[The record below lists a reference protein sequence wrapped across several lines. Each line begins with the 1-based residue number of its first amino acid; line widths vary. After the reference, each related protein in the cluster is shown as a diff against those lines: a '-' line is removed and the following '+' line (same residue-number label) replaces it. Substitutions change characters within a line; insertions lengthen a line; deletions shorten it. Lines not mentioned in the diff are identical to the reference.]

1 MLFKI
6 KQRFLN
12 LKFQGKII
20 GISVIISLIPTL
32 LLGVFSYVRMRSLLT
47 EREETALHETLHQ
60 EALQLDYKLNAYLT
74 TMNFITWNENLRT
87 ALAKDYTA
95 NFEMYLA
102 YRDTIDPMFLTI
114 RSLNTDITAI
124 TVYTD
129 TQIYPHGNTLRPL
142 SEVQDAQWYQ
152 QALNSTAP
160 FFYISEDSSCLYVIC
175 RMYYSYVPNTH
186 IVCMTID
193 LPTAMSSVK
202 NLFQNN
208 FGFLLSGPSGS
219 MVYQYANLSPNAS
232 GVSPDAL
239 SGGSLPEYIYEC
251 ETLESS
257 GWTAYLYRPTR
268 SVLAAATNISYIV
281 CAMILLCIALI
292 VCISNLLSRI
302 IVTPLEQLSAN
313 MDQVER
319 GDYEISITSS
329 GTDEVGQLIK
339 SFQKMVYTLN
349 NLVNEVLRAEIR
361 QQKQEIEIL
370 QSQINPH
377 FLYNSLS
384 LINSKAILSGQKDI
398 SQMARLLSTFYRTML
413 NKGQQLTTVS
423 SELEN
428 TKSYVSIQQMMHS
441 QSFDAVYDIDESVL
455 DCPIPS
461 LLLQP
466 LAENAILHGLDHREL
481 PGRAILSISCFRQ
494 GQDIIF
500 KIMDNGCGMS
510 EEECRQILTKE
521 GKGYG
526 VKNVHQRARLYYGSS
541 YGLTYHSTK
550 GMGTYV
556 ILRICSQLPGEPAV
570 TISGLNTAKSPYGS
584 ATPPAPDTRDL

>member
-1 MLFKI
+1 M
-6 KQRFLN
+6 KQQFLN

-20 GISVIISLIPTL
+20 AISVIISLIPTI

-60 EALQLDYKLNAYLT
+60 EAIQLDYKLNSYLT
-74 TMNFITWNENLRT
+74 TMNFIVWNENLRT
-87 ALAKDYTA
+87 ALAQDYET

-124 TVYTD
+124 TVYAD
-129 TQIYPHGNTLRPL
+129 TNIYPHGNTLRPL
-142 SEVQDAQWYQ
+142 SEAQDALWYQ
-152 QALNSTAP
+152 QACSSTAP
-160 FFYISEDSSCLYVIC
+160 FFQISEDGKTLYVIC
-175 RMYYSYVPNTH
+175 RMYYRFVPDNH

-193 LPTAMSSVK
+193 LHTAMSSVK

-208 FGFLLSGPSGS
+208 FGFLLSDSFGET
-219 MVYQYANLSPNAS
+219 VYQYAALTDI
-232 GVSPDAL
+232 SPDAAISPAKL
-239 SGGSLPEYIYEC
+239 QSGSLPEYIFES
-251 ETLESS
+251 ETLKSS
-257 GWTAYLYRPTR
+257 GWTAFLYRPTR

-281 CAMILLCIALI
+281 CAMILICIALI
-292 VCISNLLSRI
+292 LCVSNLLSRI
-302 IVTPLEQLSAN
+302 IVTPLENLSSS
-313 MDQVER
+313 MERVEQ
-319 GDYEISITSS
+319 GDYEIAITSES
-329 GTDEVGQLIK
+329 TDEVGQLIT
-339 SFQKMVYTLN
+339 SFQKMVHTIS
-349 NLVNEVLRAEIR
+349 NLVNEVLRAQIR

-413 NKGQQLTTVS
+413 NKGQQLTTVYA
-423 SELEN
+423 ELEN
-428 TKSYVSIQQMMHS
+428 TKSYVSIQQIMHS
-441 QSFDAVYDIDESVL
+441 QSFDVVYDIDENVQS
-455 DCPIPS
+455 CPIPN

-481 PGRAILSISCFRQ
+481 PGRAILSISCYRQ
-494 GQDIIF
+494 DQDIIF

-510 EEECRQILTKE
+510 EEECLQILTKE
-521 GKGYG
+521 SRGYG
-526 VKNVHQRARLYYGSS
+526 VKNVHQRIQLYYGTE

-556 ILRICSQLPGEPAV
+556 ILRICSRLPKDKD
-570 TISGLNTAKSPYGS
+570 IYKF
-584 ATPPAPDTRDL
+584 